1 MEGESSTKPQTPKH
15 LTPAYMA
22 ERRSKG
28 LCYFC
33 DEPFTPEHDLIHTRL
48 QIHVLEI
55 EDEEE
60 GSGPQ
65 EPDANMVS
73 EHDSEPLISVNALTG
88 VANF

>member
-1 MEGESSTKPQTPKH
+1 
-15 LTPAYMA
+15 MA

-33 DEPFTPEHDLIHTRL
+33 DEPFTPEHGLTHKRL

-60 GSGPQ
+60 GPRPQ
-65 EPDANMVS
+65 QPDVNVVTEPDS
-73 EHDSEPLISVNALTG
+73 ESLISVNALTG

>member
-1 MEGESSTKPQTPKH
+1 
-15 LTPAYMA
+15 MA

-33 DEPFTPEHDLIHTRL
+33 DEPFTLEYGLTHKRL

-60 GSGPQ
+60 GPGPQ
-65 EPDANMVS
+65 QPDANVVT
-73 EHDSEPLISVNALTG
+73 EPDSEPLISVNALIG